1 MKWQGWFALCAV
13 ALPSV
18 SGAATFACLI
28 EAAQVVEVRASVE
41 GVISKVY
48 VQRGDFVSKGQV
60 LVELNSGIERLA
72 VESASFRSLMDGQ
85 ISAARNRVEYSNRKL
100 ARVKELAQENFV
112 SAQAH
117 DEAEAERRLAESE
130 LKAAIENRD
139 LARIDH
145 RRSVEQ
151 LALRSLTSPFN
162 GVVVDR
168 MLNPG
173 DLSEAG
179 TARKPVL
186 KVAQIDPLRVDIV
199 LPGSVFG
206 QLKPGMKATVIAQ
219 GSSVRYTASIKMID
233 KLIDAASGTFVARLE
248 LANAKHVVPGGVR
261 CMAEIDGVNV
271 PPDAARAKP

>member
-1 MKWQGWFALCAV
+1 MKWRGWFTLCAA

-28 EAAQVVEVRASVE
+28 EAAQVVEVRAPVE
-41 GVISKVY
+41 GVIAKVN
-48 VQRGDFVSKGQV
+48 VQRGDFVAKGQV
-60 LVELNSGIERLA
+60 LVELNSDIERLA
-72 VESASFRSLMDGQ
+72 VESARFRSAMEGP
-85 ISAARNRVEYSNRKL
+85 ISAARNRVDYSSKKL

-130 LKAAIENRD
+130 LQAALENRD
-139 LARIDH
+139 LAKIEH
-145 RRSVEQ
+145 RRAVEQ
-151 LALRSLTSPFN
+151 LALRSLRSPFS
-162 GVVVDR
+162 GVVVER

-199 LPGSVFG
+199 LPGSVFA
-206 QLKPGMKATVIAQ
+206 QVKPGMKASVVAQ
-219 GSSVRYTASIKMID
+219 GDSVRYSAPIKAID
-233 KLIDAASGTFVARLE
+233 KLIDAASSTFIARVE
-248 LANAKHVVPGGVR
+248 LANPKRALPAGVR
-261 CMAEIDGVNV
+261 CAAEIDGINV
-271 PPDAARAKP
+271 PPDAARGKP